1 MTFSASQP
9 SSTTFCAQI
18 PAQHGLTLRELLNMA
33 LQFAMLLCLQV
44 VATFLGT
51 YLGTPPMT
59 ATPISVM

>member
-18 PAQHGLTLRELLNMA
+18 PAQPGLTLRDLLNTA
-33 LQFAMLLCLQV
+33 LQFVMLLLLQIA
-44 VATFLGT
+44 ATCLGT